1 LQQAVQAVVVAVTT
15 ATKAS
20 EPPVV
25 QVPLAAAVPDETG
38 VVMGQQ
44 VGLPVAAPNSTVQ
57 QQHVIAQGILE
68 VQGATAKGKD
78 NEGQGPLKK
87 KEDKAGS
94 FRCKKP

>member
-1 LQQAVQAVVVAVTT
+1 LQQTVQEVVAAVTT
-15 ATKAS
+15 ATKSS

-25 QVPLAAAVPDETG
+25 QIPLVAAVSDETG
-38 VVMGQQ
+38 VVAGQQ
-44 VGLPVAAPNSTVQ
+44 LGLPVVAPNSTVQ